1 MEKIGYR
8 QILSQ
13 KDYCKII
20 IANMINRF
28 GDSIDAIAYTW
39 LVYAITGSAAWS
51 AIIYAFNTLPS
62 ILLQPFTGA
71 AVERRSKKK
80 TMVVCDF
87 LRGGIVIALAAAYI
101 KGMVNPWILAVFT
114 LTTSSVEAFCLPAS
128 TAIIPLVLEEK
139 YYDYGISLNATLVTV
154 LQLVGTAVAG
164 IIIGTCGVEV
174 AIVIDAITFFGS
186 ACMKLS
192 MKVKEERYSCPDV
205 SPVEQYFKD
214 LKEGFSYMKSRQ
226 ILINFCILA
235 FLVNAMLVPMDSL
248 QAPLVSDVLGEGSG
262 LLSAIGTASV
272 LGMGIGS
279 LVFPHISKK
288 VRIGTALA
296 VYGAGLAISGILL
309 PLGGFVKGNT
319 MAVYAISIVAMLG
332 SGFFVSLLNMAAQVQ
347 FLKCVD
353 QDYLARAQALLCAG
367 VMEAMP
373 ITSFLL
379 GIVVKYVSVRDIMI
393 LGNILSG
400 LLFVGSRIA
409 NVKFEEENGEKEDR
423 ILQSN

>member
-71 AVERRSKKK
+71 AVERGSKKK

-186 ACMKLS
+186 ACVKLFMS
-192 MKVKEERYSCPDV
+192 GCFSC
-205 SPVEQYFKD
+205 
-214 LKEGFSYMKSRQ
+214 R
-226 ILINFCILA
+226 A
-235 FLVNAMLVPMDSL
+235 
-248 QAPLVSDVLGEGSG
+248 
-262 LLSAIGTASV
+262 
-272 LGMGIGS
+272 
-279 LVFPHISKK
+279 VF
-288 VRIGTALA
+288 
-296 VYGAGLAISGILL
+296 
-309 PLGGFVKGNT
+309 
-319 MAVYAISIVAMLG
+319 
-332 SGFFVSLLNMAAQVQ
+332 
-347 FLKCVD
+347 
-353 QDYLARAQALLCAG
+353 
-367 VMEAMP
+367 
-373 ITSFLL
+373 
-379 GIVVKYVSVRDIMI
+379 
-393 LGNILSG
+393 
-400 LLFVGSRIA
+400 
-409 NVKFEEENGEKEDR
+409 
-423 ILQSN
+423 